1 MNTRVKN
8 SIIAIIA
15 IGLMSLT
22 IAISQR
28 ENDTTEP
35 EPSSQQQTQ
44 EIDDSEAD
52 ISQSENTSSPSESE
66 SEAAATVRYQNGQ
79 FTPQTVTVQQGDTVE
94 FISPDDEDMWVGSDD
109 HPTHTQYAGTTVSQH
124 CQDGDEISRAF
135 DQCSVG
141 DTYTFTFEQTGEWD
155 YHNHVNASAG
165 GTIVVE

>member
-35 EPSSQQQTQ
+35 EPSSQPQTQ
-44 EIDDSEAD
+44 EIDNSEANPP
-52 ISQSENTSSPSESE
+52 QPENTSSPSESE
-66 SEAAATVRYQNGQ
+66 TAATVRYQNGQ
-79 FTPQTVTVQQGDTVE
+79 FTPQTVAVQQGDTVE
-94 FISPDDEDMWVGSDD
+94 FISPDDEDMWVGSDA
-109 HPTHTQYAGTTVSQH
+109 HPTHTQYAGTTVSEH
-124 CQDGDEISRAF
+124 CQDGDETSRAF